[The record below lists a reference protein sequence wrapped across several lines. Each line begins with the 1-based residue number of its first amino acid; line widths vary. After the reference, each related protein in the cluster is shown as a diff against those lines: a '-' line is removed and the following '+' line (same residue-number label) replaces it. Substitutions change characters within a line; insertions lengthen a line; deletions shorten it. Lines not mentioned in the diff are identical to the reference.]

1 VKKHK
6 KILITGSEGFVG
18 KHLSQIYKNQ
28 ADVKIYRSGLKNI
41 RDSNFFKCDLRDEN
55 SVLEMI
61 MFINPDQIY
70 HLAGSFSNQFKVDLD
85 NNLISS
91 YNLLKAVEILK
102 IKSRILLVGSAAEY
116 GKVSE
121 KDNPIKESNNLSP
134 ASIYGLTKIFQTY
147 LMQYF
152 VTTKGLDVVMARV
165 FNLIGKGSSEKL
177 FVGNLYRQIK
187 DFKKGKIK
195 KIILGNIENKRDYLK
210 VEDAVKK
217 FNYLMEK
224 GLTGEIYNIGSGTAK
239 KTKEVLNEIIE
250 NEQLS
255 INFVEFNKI
264 INKNYDA
271 KLIYA
276 DINKLNKLE

>member
-1 VKKHK
+1 MKKHK

-18 KHLSQIYKNQ
+18 KNLLQIYKNQ

-41 RDSNFFKCDLRDEN
+41 SDRNFFKCDLRDED

-61 MFINPDQIY
+61 KSINPDQIY
-70 HLAGSFSNQFKVDLD
+70 HLAGSFCNLFKEDLD
-85 NNLISS
+85 NNVISS
-91 YNLLKAVEILK
+91 FNLLRAVETLK

-152 VTTKGLDVVMARV
+152 VKIKGLDVVMARV

-195 KIILGNIENKRDYLK
+195 KIILGNIENKRDYLE
-210 VEDAVKK
+210 VEDAVIK
-217 FNYLMEK
+217 FNYVMEK
-224 GLTGEIYNIGSGTAK
+224 GLRGEIYNIGSGTAK
-239 KTKEVLNEIIE
+239 KTKEILNEIIKQE
-250 NEQLS
+250 DLS
-255 INFVEFNKI
+255 ISFVEFNKI

-271 KLIYA
+271 KLVYA
-276 DINKLNKLE
+276 DVNKLSKLE